1 METTHESLHLD
12 KVRYNERS
20 WDIPTSFLSV
30 ITFFDGAFEYG
41 GGGIFKPLRWMKNL
55 HQSTWDHEMLYA
67 DRSSE
72 DE

>member
-1 METTHESLHLD
+1 M
-12 KVRYNERS
+12 
-20 WDIPTSFLSV
+20 DIPTSFLSV
-30 ITFFDGAFEYG
+30 IIFFDRAFEYD
-41 GGGIFKPLRWMKNL
+41 GGGIFKPLKWMKNL